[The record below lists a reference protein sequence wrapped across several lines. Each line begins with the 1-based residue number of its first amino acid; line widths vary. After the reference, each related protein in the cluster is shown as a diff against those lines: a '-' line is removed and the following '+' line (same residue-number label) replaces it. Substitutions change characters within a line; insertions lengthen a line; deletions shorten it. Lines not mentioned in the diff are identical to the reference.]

1 MRDSISFINHPITRP
16 LYLITPGLVF
26 LLGMGIYGF
35 PSISWKLLACEIVA
49 ILVVS
54 HKLRF
59 SLALILGLMLFGAL
73 FFLGSEGSLT
83 TRQLALFLIPSL
95 LYHLTLLQKPST
107 GAHLKPAWRD
117 LFFALGAVSLS
128 MASFSILESNLML
141 KSNLF
146 AAIFFGI
153 SVLWKVIVLRFGLRS
168 YRLGGDVASE
178 CIFFTLSL
186 GLGPLCFMTSFGV
199 YLYQS
204 FLWWPAFAALL
215 VCLRLS
221 IPKGL

>member
-1 MRDSISFINHPITRP
+1 MRTSVGFLGHPITKP

-59 SLALILGLMLFGAL
+59 SLATSLALVLFGAL
-73 FFLGSEGSLT
+73 FFLGSEGTLT
-83 TRQLALFLIPSL
+83 TSQLALFLAPSL
-95 LYHLTLLQKPST
+95 LYHIVLLQKRSH
-107 GAHLKPAWRD
+107 GPALRPRLQD
-117 LFFALGAVSLS
+117 LIFAIAAIATS
-128 MASFSILESNLML
+128 MALFSLLESHLML

-146 AAIFFGI
+146 AAIFFGF
-153 SVLWKVIVLRFGLRS
+153 SVAWKLIVLRFGIRN

-178 CIFFTLSL
+178 CLFFILSL
-186 GLGPLCFMTSFGV
+186 GLGGLAFMTSFGV
-199 YLYQS
+199 YIYQS

-221 IPKGL
+221 VP

>member
-1 MRDSISFINHPITRP
+1 MRASVGFLGHPITKP

-26 LLGMGIYGF
+26 LLGMGVYGF

-59 SLALILGLMLFGAL
+59 SLAASLALVLFGAL

-83 TRQLALFLIPSL
+83 TSQLALFLAPSL
-95 LYHLTLLQKPST
+95 VYHIIVIRKHTHGPRLKPEFKDLYFAVAALVNSMALFTLLES
-107 GAHLKPAWRD
+107 HL
-117 LFFALGAVSLS
+117 
-128 MASFSILESNLML
+128 IL

-146 AAIFFGI
+146 AAIFFSF
-153 SVLWKVIVLRFGLRS
+153 SVLWKVAVLRLGLKN
-168 YRLGGDVASE
+168 YRLGGEVASE
-178 CIFFTLSL
+178 CLFFTLSL
-186 GLGPLCFMTSFGV
+186 GLGVLCFMTSFGV
-199 YLYQS
+199 YIYQS

-221 IPKGL
+221 IPKSL

>member
-1 MRDSISFINHPITRP
+1 MRTSVGFLGHPITKP

-59 SLALILGLMLFGAL
+59 SLATSLALVLFGAL

-83 TRQLALFLIPSL
+83 TSQLALFLAPSL
-95 LYHLTLLQKPST
+95 LYHIVLLQKRSHGPTLRPELKDLIFAVAAIASST
-107 GAHLKPAWRD
+107 A
-117 LFFALGAVSLS
+117 LFSL
-128 MASFSILESNLML
+128 LESHLML
-141 KSNLF
+141 RSNLF
-146 AAIFFGI
+146 AAIFFAFSI
-153 SVLWKVIVLRFGLRS
+153 FWKVIVLRLGLRN

-178 CIFFTLSL
+178 CLFFTLSL
-186 GLGPLCFMTSFGV
+186 GLGMLAFMTSFGV
-199 YLYQS
+199 YIYQS

-221 IPKGL
+221 IPSDP